1 MRKHKGFTLIE
12 LMVVIAIIGILIGL
26 LLPAVQRVR
35 ESARRAT
42 CKSNI
47 RQIAL
52 AIHMYADDSDE
63 IFPNACQPIG
73 TDAHAHGFTANAADG
88 GVGGNAAGDLLG
100 FESLQLLS
108 PNYIDNPKVF
118 KCPSYKA
125 NYLEMK
131 LGGTVTTNSCS
142 YWYDPRH
149 RATHPGQVVM
159 LGDMKDPNTESCRS
173 HGAAGGN
180 FGFVDAHVEW
190 RRAPLGSNK
199 MVCDADTD
207 ADVWAP
213 DVVDYEHDTCLID

>member
-63 IFPNACQPIG
+63 IFPNAAQS
-73 TDAHAHGFTANAADG
+73 TDTNALKFTTAAPDG
-88 GVGGNAAGDLLG
+88 GAGGNAAADFLG

-108 PNYIDNPKVF
+108 PTYVDNPKVF
-118 KCPSYKA
+118 KCPSGTADYID
-125 NYLEMK
+125 MK
-131 LGGTVTTNSCS
+131 MNGTLDGDSCS

-149 RATHPGQVVM
+149 RATHPGQTVI
-159 LGDMKDPNTESCRS
+159 LGDKKDPNTKSCKS
-173 HGAAGGN
+173 HQGAGGN
-180 FGFVDAHVEW
+180 FGFSDAHVEW
-190 RRAPLGSNK
+190 RRAPAGS
-199 MVCDADTD
+199 ASISGDTD
-207 ADVWAP
+207 TDLDVWAP
-213 DVVDYEHDTCLID
+213 GTLDYEHDTCLID